1 MDLLLDLSERG
12 LVHQQTD
19 ADGLGR
25 HLVEAPRSVYAGFD
39 PTSDSLTIGNLV
51 PMLYLARFQR
61 AGHRPVVVMGG
72 GTGLIGDPSGKDA
85 ERAIV
90 SREEVETR
98 VVSQRRIFDRVLD
111 V

>member
-1 MDLLLDLSERG
+1 MDFLDELKTRG
-12 LVHQQTD
+12 LLHQASD
-19 ADGLGR
+19 LEGMRAHLAGGR
-25 HLVEAPRSVYAGFD
+25 RGVYCGFD

-85 ERAIV
+85 ERAIA
-90 SREEVETR
+90 SREEIEAR
-98 VVSQRRIFDRVLD
+98 VS
-111 V
+111 